1 MTDHAID
8 IALTILFAA
17 LVTPFMVWLL
27 LKAREEYRKTIESFN
42 RRH

>member
-1 MTDHAID
+1 MNPHAID

-17 LVTPFMVWLL
+17 LVTPVMVWLM